1 MMGERNNDD
10 LLYEIAEA
18 YYVKK
23 ELQREIAERYGI
35 SRVQISKYLK
45 QAEERGFVK
54 IEVFPPKVPRQRE
67 EDLFSRMTEHFRL
80 GRLFL
85 MPNLKSGTG
94 NFFGFLAK
102 RFFEYLAEKP
112 DESCT
117 VGLGWGQTVYE
128 LSASPVPEN
137 FRKSNWSIV
146 PLSGGLSSIND
157 KFFNINHIVG
167 VFAEKIGA
175 KNKLLY
181 LPFLIEDRDRLKTI
195 DADRDYQ
202 EIGEMWNKLD
212 MIVFSVGAS
221 LGRSPFFR
229 QYSGSSD
236 DYINKL
242 READVV
248 GDFLTHYYDIQGR
261 IFELDAATARLIN
274 VTTAQFRAAK
284 ERILVAGGAHK
295 VKSIIGMLR
304 TGMVDVLV
312 SDEKTVQGLLDFVK
326 EQG

>member
-1 MMGERNNDD
+1 VSERNNDD

-18 YYVKK
+18 YYVQKK
-23 ELQREIAERYGI
+23 LQREIAERYGI

-54 IEVFPPKVPRQRE
+54 IEVIPPKVPKPRE
-67 EDLFSRMTEHFRL
+67 EALHKRISDHFSL
-80 GRLFL
+80 GRLLL
-85 MPNLKSGTG
+85 MPGSKSDSG
-94 NFFGFLAK
+94 NFFGFLAR

-112 DESCT
+112 DEACT

-128 LSASPVPEN
+128 LSASRIPEAV
-137 FRKSNWSIV
+137 RKSNWNIV

-181 LPFLIEDRDRLKTI
+181 LPFLVEDRARQKTI
-195 DADRDYQ
+195 EADKDYQ
-202 EIGEMWNKLD
+202 AIGDIWNRLD

-236 DYINKL
+236 SYIKSLSESN
-242 READVV
+242 VV
-248 GDFLTHYYDIQGR
+248 GDFLTHYYDIEGR
-261 IFELDAATARLIN
+261 VFELDCAAARLIN
-274 VTTAQFRAAK
+274 VSTAQFRAAK
-284 ERILVAGGAHK
+284 ERVLVAGGMHK
-295 VKSIIGMLR
+295 VKSIVGMLR
-304 TGMVDVLV
+304 TGMVDVMV
-312 SDEKTVQGLLDFVK
+312 SDERTVEGVLDFVK
-326 EQG
+326 ERG

>member
-1 MMGERNNDD
+1 MSERNNDD

-18 YYVKK
+18 YYVQKK
-23 ELQREIAERYGI
+23 LQREIAERYGI

-54 IEVFPPKVPRQRE
+54 IEVIPPRVPKQRE
-67 EDLFSRMTEHFRL
+67 EELFRQLRGRFRL
-80 GRLFL
+80 GRLLL
-85 MPNLKSGTG
+85 MPGSKSGSD
-94 NFFGFLAK
+94 NFFRFLAK

-112 DESCT
+112 DEACT

-128 LSASPVPEN
+128 LSASPIIDN
-137 FRKSNWSIV
+137 FRKSNWNIV

-181 LPFLIEDRDRLKTI
+181 LPFLIEDRERLRTI
-195 DADRDYQ
+195 EADRDYMA
-202 EIGEMWNKLD
+202 IGEMWDRLD

-236 DYINKL
+236 YYINQL
-242 READVV
+242 SESDVV
-248 GDFLTHYYDIQGR
+248 GDFLTHYYDIDGN
-261 IFELDAATARLIN
+261 IFELDVEAARLIN
-274 VTTAQFRAAK
+274 VSTAQFRAAK
-284 ERILVAGGAHK
+284 ERVLVAGGSHK
-295 VKSIIGMLR
+295 VKTIVGMLR
-304 TGMVDVLV
+304 TGMVDVMV
-312 SDEKTVQGLLDFVK
+312 SDEKTVESVLEFAK

>member
-1 MMGERNNDD
+1 MSEKNNDD
-10 LLYEIAEA
+10 LLYEVAEA
-18 YYVKK
+18 YYVQKK
-23 ELQREIAERYGI
+23 LQREIAERYGI

-54 IEVFPPKVPRQRE
+54 IEVIPLRVPKQRE
-67 EDLFSRMTEHFRL
+67 DALFHQLGDHFHL
-80 GRLFL
+80 GRLLL
-85 MPNLKSGTG
+85 MPSSRSGSD
-94 NFFGFLAK
+94 NFFRFLAR
-102 RFFEYLAEKP
+102 RFFEYIAEKP

-128 LSASPVPEN
+128 LSASPIIDN
-137 FRKSNWSIV
+137 LRKSNWNIV

-167 VFAEKIGA
+167 VFADKIGA

-181 LPFLIEDRDRLKTI
+181 LPFLIEDRERMRTI
-195 DADRDYQ
+195 ETDRDFIA
-202 EIGEMWNKLD
+202 IGEKWTNLD

-236 DYINKL
+236 YYINQL
-242 READVV
+242 SESDVV
-248 GDFLTHYYDIQGR
+248 GDFLTHYYDIKGD
-261 IFELDAATARLIN
+261 IFELDVEAARLIN
-274 VTTAQFRAAK
+274 LSTDQFRAAK
-284 ERILVAGGAHK
+284 ERVLVAGGSHK
-295 VKSIIGMLR
+295 VKTIVGMLR
-304 TGMVDVLV
+304 TGMVDVMV
-312 SDEKTVQGLLDFVK
+312 SDEKTVESVIDFAK